1 MKDKKP
7 VKARR
12 SYDADFK
19 QEVIR
24 MMTFGRSAK
33 DISDAFEI
41 AEKRY
46 AVAASLPLEKNG
58 NKKDKI
64 DFRRK

>member
-7 VKARR
+7 VMVRR

-24 MMTFGRSAK
+24 MLTSGRSAK
-33 DISDAFEI
+33 DISDAFGI
-41 AEKRY
+41 AENVGRHPG
-46 AVAASLPLEKNG
+46 SLSLEKNG

-64 DFRRK
+64 DFRGK